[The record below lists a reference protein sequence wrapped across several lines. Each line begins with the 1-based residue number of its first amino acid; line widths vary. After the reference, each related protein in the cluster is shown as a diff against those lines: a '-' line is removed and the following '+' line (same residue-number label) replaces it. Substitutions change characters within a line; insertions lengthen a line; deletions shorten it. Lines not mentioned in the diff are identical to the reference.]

1 MHIFSLLGDGLANV
15 FGFYT
20 FALLVVGI
28 FVGVVAGALPG
39 INFVNAMVL
48 ALPFTYVMKPDQAM
62 VFLSGIYVGGI
73 FGGSIASILINI
85 PGSPGSIPAAWDG
98 YPMTKKGLA
107 AKALGIAITCSA
119 AGGLISALIMIF
131 VSQPFAHF
139 ALRFGAPEFFAAT
152 VLGLV
157 SVVAIAKSQTLLSLI
172 SLFFGLAVGAVG
184 LDPMY
189 GQPRLT
195 FGSEILENGISFV
208 VVLVGMFAIGEVLY
222 WLGESRK
229 RKREEVKSARTVLP
243 TPRELFALKGP
254 IARGAA
260 IGCGIGAIPGAGAVI
275 GAVIAYGVERQASKR
290 GSEFG
295 TGVEAGLAAPET
307 AKNATTGTATI
318 PLLTLGI
325 PGSAATAIML
335 AGLMI
340 HGIQPGPQLFLTS
353 ADLVYTVFAGYLV
366 ANLLMI
372 FAGLIV
378 ARGFATLMKIPPT
391 ILFGFITL
399 LCLVGAFGVRN
410 NVADIYIVLFFGF
423 LGYGFRR
430 MNIPLP
436 PLILGVI
443 LGPLAERYFLES
455 MLSYQN
461 DLTIFFTRPL
471 SGTIFAMAGLFVLW
485 SMWPSIKQRIRRRP
499 PEDDNTGVA
508 QAYGTGGGGGWSRIH
523 RFASKRKSNNV

>member
-1 MHIFSLLGDGLANV
+1 MEIFSLLGDGLATV
-15 FGFYT
+15 FGLYT
-20 FALLVVGI
+20 FALLVLGI
-28 FVGVVAGALPG
+28 FIGVVAGALPG

-48 ALPFTYVMKPDQAM
+48 ALPFTYVMKAEQAM
-62 VFLSGIYVGGI
+62 VFLAGLYVGGI

-98 YPMTKKGLA
+98 YPMARKGMA

-119 AGGLISALIMIF
+119 VGGLASALIMIF
-131 VSQPFAHF
+131 VSQPFARF

-152 VLGLV
+152 VLGLI
-157 SVVAIAKSQTLLSLI
+157 SVVAIARGKMALSLV
-172 SLFFGLAVGAVG
+172 SLFVGLAVGAIG

-195 FGSEILENGISFV
+195 FGSAILENGISFV
-208 VVLVGMFAIGEVLY
+208 VVLVGMFAIGEVLW
-222 WLGESRK
+222 WLGERTKVSFQDL
-229 RKREEVKSARTVLP
+229 KSTRTKFLRP
-243 TPRELFALKGP
+243 KELFRLKGA

-260 IGCGIGAIPGAGAVI
+260 IGCGIGAIPGSGAVV
-275 GAVIAYGVERQASKR
+275 GSVIAYGVERQASKD
-290 GSEFG
+290 GDAFG

-335 AGLMI
+335 AALMI
-340 HGIQPGPQLFLTS
+340 QGIQPGPQLFLTS

-372 FAGLIV
+372 VAGLVV
-378 ARGFATLMKIPPT
+378 ARGFATLMRIPQVV
-391 ILFGFITL
+391 LFGFITL

-410 NVADIYIVLFFGF
+410 NVADIYICLFFG
-423 LGYGFRR
+423 LVGYAFRR
-430 MNIPLP
+430 ADIPVP

-443 LGPLAERYFLES
+443 LGPLAERYFLTS
-455 MLSYQN
+455 MLSYDN
-461 DLTIFFTRPL
+461 NVAIFFQRPL
-471 SGTIFAMAGLFVLW
+471 SGTIMALGFAFLAW
-485 SMWPSIKQRIRRRP
+485 SLWPSVRTMIRQRREGGRETGAPSRPGTVSSYAVRREPSDDYGPRP
-499 PEDDNTGVA
+499 
-508 QAYGTGGGGGWSRIH
+508 
-523 RFASKRKSNNV
+523 